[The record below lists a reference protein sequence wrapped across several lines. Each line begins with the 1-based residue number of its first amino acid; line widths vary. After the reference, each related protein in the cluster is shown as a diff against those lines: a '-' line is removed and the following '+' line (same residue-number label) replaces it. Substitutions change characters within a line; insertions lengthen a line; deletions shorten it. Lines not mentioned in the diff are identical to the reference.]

1 MAYTVEMLA
10 RRSGISTRD
19 LLAYGTRG
27 KDPLIFEVD
36 ATGAKIFD
44 VVSPGTDYPTVG
56 KVKKAQGLYAAID
69 CAQQLLT
76 GC

>member
-1 MAYTVEMLA
+1 MVYTVEILA
-10 RRSGISTRD
+10 RRWGISPRD
-19 LLAYGTRG
+19 VLAYGTRG

-36 ATGAKIFD
+36 TTGAKIFD
-44 VVSPGTDYPTVG
+44 VVSPGTDHPTVG
-56 KVKKAQGLYAAID
+56 KVKKALGLYAAID